1 MMRRPAVS
9 FCGSPTPRPASD
21 RTPMSSTSPSFA
33 STSAEAPLRGRRALV
48 TGASRGI
55 GRAVALTLGR
65 AGATVHVLARTASS
79 LEVVAGEILAAQGR
93 AQVHPC
99 DLTDGMAVI
108 ALLAEWE
115 ARGEVPDILVSNAG
129 IFPLLPVQDTSPEL
143 FEQTLQ
149 ANLGAPFRLV
159 HALLPRMRAQG
170 AGDIV
175 TVGSV
180 ADRHIFGGNGAYSAS
195 KFGARALHEVLRA
208 ELVGTGVRCTLV
220 SPAATDTPI
229 WDPIDPDNTPGFPPR
244 AAMLRPHDVADAV
257 LWAITRPPHVNIDEL
272 RLSRS

>member
-1 MMRRPAVS
+1 
-9 FCGSPTPRPASD
+9 
-21 RTPMSSTSPSFA
+21 
-33 STSAEAPLRGRRALV
+33 
-48 TGASRGI
+48 
-55 GRAVALTLGR
+55 
-65 AGATVHVLARTASS
+65 
-79 LEVVAGEILAAQGR
+79 
-93 AQVHPC
+93 
-99 DLTDGMAVI
+99 
-108 ALLAEWE
+108 
-115 ARGEVPDILVSNAG
+115 
-129 IFPLLPVQDTSPEL
+129 
-143 FEQTLQ
+143 
-149 ANLGAPFRLV
+149 
-159 HALLPRMRAQG
+159 MRAQG